1 MNEDQD
7 IQHLQG
13 EHRQNGHMLCSG
25 IKQAP
30 IEGFGGCKSA
40 GGKKWGYHGVFFLNM
55 NGDQNIQ
62 NLQHWQ
68 NGNGFSYGTKYLD
81 IGGYKT
87 KTMLGVSE
95 NLPPESFK
103 KNQIMGPRRDT
114 TIYCNL
120 MRNITINPNMAF

>member
-1 MNEDQD
+1 MKIRIYNTCRENIGNMGIYYVQGSNKHKLRDLAAAHLLVAKNGD
-7 IQHLQG
+7 ITG
-13 EHRQNGHMLCSG
+13 M
-25 IKQAP
+25 
-30 IEGFGGCKSA
+30 
-40 GGKKWGYHGVFFLNM
+40 YLNM

-68 NGNGFSYGTKYLD
+68 NGNGFSHGTKCLD
-81 IGGYKT
+81 IGGYTT

-95 NLPPESFK
+95 NLPPESLK